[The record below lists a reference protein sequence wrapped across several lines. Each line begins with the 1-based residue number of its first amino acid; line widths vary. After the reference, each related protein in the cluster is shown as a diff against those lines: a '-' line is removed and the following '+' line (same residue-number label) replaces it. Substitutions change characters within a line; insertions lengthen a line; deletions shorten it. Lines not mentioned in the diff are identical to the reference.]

1 MRVTEQRT
9 IQELATAAPALLPA
23 RRERR
28 LPGPGARQFGARC
41 IATCVLVLSTLLL
54 VGCGDDEQAAAPKV
68 DPAYQAEIDT
78 WRRLRYEDL
87 TRADGWLSIVGLH
100 WITLDS
106 HFAGTERSG
115 VDTVFGPPQLGMFS
129 KVGERVYFTPE
140 RGVDVTHNGEPFSG
154 RIELLDDRQPIPSIL
169 GYDNGQGEITVIWR
183 GGRHALRIRHNQ
195 AEGRLK
201 FAGIEY
207 WPLDESWKMQATFNP
222 NPPGTTTEVVTV
234 MGTTEVAAIPGT
246 ISFERD
252 GKTYRLDVFPRGDA
266 GYRVMFADLT
276 SGQGS
281 YGQGRFID
289 LLGPDAQGKLTLDFN
304 RAYNPMCAYHRYGT
318 CPTPPKNN
326 RLDLAV
332 NAGEKRY
339 TAHR

>member
-1 MRVTEQRT
+1 MRVTDERT
-9 IQELATAAPALLPA
+9 THHDAVPAHAPAARPA
-23 RRERR
+23 RAHGASRGRR
-28 LPGPGARQFGARC
+28 FARGSGAAALALC
-41 IATCVLVLSTLLL
+41 ALLL
-54 VGCGDDEQAAAPKV
+54 AACGSDEKAAAPQV

-100 WITLDS
+100 WLTLDA
-106 HFAGTERSG
+106 HFVGTERSG
-115 VDTVFGPPQLGMFS
+115 VDTLFGPPQLGMFS
-129 KVGERVYFTPE
+129 RVGDRVYFTPE
-140 RGVDVTHNGEPFSG
+140 AGVDITHNGEPLRG
-154 RIELLDDRQPIPSIL
+154 RIEMMDDRQPIPSIL
-169 GYDNGQGEITVIWR
+169 GYDGGQGEITVIWR
-183 GGRHALRIRHNQ
+183 GGRHAARIRHNQ

-207 WPLDESWKMQATFNP
+207 WPLDESWKMQATFTP

-246 ISFERD
+246 IAFERD
-252 GKTYRLDVFPRGDA
+252 GKTYRLEVFPRGDA
-266 GYRVMFADLT
+266 GYTVMFADQT

-289 LLGPDAQGKLTLDFN
+289 LLRPDAQGRITLDFN

-318 CPTPPKNN
+318 CPTPPKAN

-332 NAGEKRY
+332 TAGEKRY

>member
-1 MRVTEQRT
+1 MRVTDARDIHHE
-9 IQELATAAPALLPA
+9 AAAAAPHAAAAPAKPVRA
-23 RRERR
+23 RRGLRATIVR
-28 LPGPGARQFGARC
+28 AFGLALC
-41 IATCVLVLSTLLL
+41 GVLLAA
-54 VGCGDDEQAAAPKV
+54 CGSDDETEAPKV
-68 DPAYQAEIDT
+68 DPAYQAGLDT

-140 RGVDVTHNGEPFSG
+140 RGVDVTHNGQPFSG
-154 RIELLDDRQPIPSIL
+154 RIELIDDRQPVPSIL

-201 FAGIEY
+201 FAGLEY
-207 WPLDESWKMQATFNP
+207 WPVDESWRTEATFTP

-234 MGTTEVAAIPGT
+234 MGTTEIAAVPGT
-246 ISFERD
+246 IAFERD
-252 GKTYRLDVFPRGDA
+252 GKTYRLEVFPRGDA
-266 GYRVMFADLT
+266 GYTVMFADLT

-289 LLGPDAQGKLTLDFN
+289 LLQPDERGRVIVDFN

-318 CPTPPKNN
+318 CPTPPKAN

-332 NAGEKRY
+332 TAGEKRY
-339 TAHR
+339 GAHR